1 MDERLRH
8 VAKQGSIDALIQEDA
23 NVLDIIDN
31 ISFVETPL
39 HMAVFEGHTWFA
51 TEIVKLKPSFARKL
65 NQDGFSPMH
74 LALQKLHELENNPD
88 LLRNQSQLVDRLL
101 NVDSN
106 IVRVLRRERVTPFLY
121 IA

>member
-1 MDERLRH
+1 M
-8 VAKQGSIDALIQEDA
+8 
-23 NVLDIIDN
+23 
-31 ISFVETPL
+31 
-39 HMAVFEGHTWFA
+39 
-51 TEIVKLKPSFARKL
+51 KLKPSFARKL

-88 LLRNQSQLVDRLL
+88 LLRNQSQSVDRLL